1 MTSFYSRDELLQLGF
16 SRVGEDVLVSRK
28 ASIYGAECISLGT
41 HVRIDD
47 FCVLSG
53 HISIGDYVHI
63 ATATLL
69 FGGAAGIEIHDFANL
84 SSRIAV
90 YAVSDDYSGEYMT
103 NPMIPE
109 KYKNTVE
116 QKVVIEKHVIIAS
129 GSTILPGTI
138 LGEGCAIGA
147 MSLVKEN
154 VEPWIMVAG
163 IPAKYIKARSRR
175 ILDLETRF
183 MQEACSD

>member
-28 ASIYGAECISLGT
+28 ASIYGAECISL
-41 HVRIDD
+41 
-47 FCVLSG
+47 
-53 HISIGDYVHI
+53 
-63 ATATLL
+63 
-69 FGGAAGIEIHDFANL
+69 
-84 SSRIAV
+84 
-90 YAVSDDYSGEYMT
+90 AVSDDYSGEYMT

-147 MSLVKEN
+147 MSLVKKN